1 MLNTYDTDVDTL
13 SMGLRLEKGFRISKL
28 IDRKL
33 VKSKQFKTLQDK
45 KIIFEK
51 DGFIVLSKN
60 YLIKLNSIINFLMD
74 D

>member
-1 MLNTYDTDVDTL
+1 
-13 SMGLRLEKGFRISKL
+13 MGLRLEKGFRVSKL

-33 VKSKQFKTLQDK
+33 IKSEQFKTLQDK

-60 YLIKLNSIINFLMD
+60 YLIKLNSIINFLIND
-74 D
+74 

>member
-13 SMGLRLEKGFRISKL
+13 SMGLRLEKGFKISRL

-33 VKSKQFKTLQDK
+33 IKSKQFKTLQDK

-60 YLIKLNSIINFLMD
+60 YLIKLNSIINFLMND
-74 D
+74 